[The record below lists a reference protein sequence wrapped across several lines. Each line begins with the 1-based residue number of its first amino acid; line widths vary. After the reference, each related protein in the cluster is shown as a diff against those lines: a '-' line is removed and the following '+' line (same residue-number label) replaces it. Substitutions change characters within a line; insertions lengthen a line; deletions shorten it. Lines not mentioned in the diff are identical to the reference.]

1 MLAEERAMRAS
12 IRTGALTL
20 LVSASMAG
28 CSTVSPTPPPAPT
41 TPAAAFAC
49 TDPVLSPLPEWAR
62 KGFNPPDQDVAHIAS
77 VQGHVVAVP
86 FGWPLRE
93 KQPEGRS
100 NKVLWVADLAT
111 GGPLVIEARRESD
124 TDSVRREVAD
134 GPGPSIIDLPG
145 KGCWQLDLSWP
156 GGADR
161 VYLRYLGPVA

>member
-1 MLAEERAMRAS
+1 MRAS
-12 IRTGALTL
+12 TRAGALTL
-20 LVSASMAG
+20 LVSASLAG
-28 CSTVSPTPPPAPT
+28 CSTASPTPPPAPT

-49 TDPVLSPLPEWAR
+49 ADPVVSPLPEWAR
-62 KGFNPPDQDVAHIAS
+62 TGFTPPDQDVAHIAS

-100 NKVLWVADLAT
+100 NKVLWVADLDT